1 MRCPAY
7 RNINS
12 PVGQP
17 RSFPPRPKPRWTAPD
32 RKMGNGV
39 STVSGPTMS
48 GRDFLNVSVRR
59 GAAGLVDDAW
69 RSSAVF
75 SSVTVMIRGKDEGNL
90 KQP

>member
-1 MRCPAY
+1 MRGLAY

-75 SSVTVMIRGKDEGNL
+75 SSVTVMIRGKDEG
-90 KQP
+90 